1 MQSIK
6 RLVHAKNNRVWSVK
20 QTSGSLREKWERD
33 VEEIREEIKICKE
46 WIEEARN

>member
-20 QTSGSLREKWERD
+20 QTTLGFP
-33 VEEIREEIKICKE
+33 
-46 WIEEARN
+46 

>member
-20 QTSGSLREKWERD
+20 QTTSGFL
-33 VEEIREEIKICKE
+33 
-46 WIEEARN
+46 

>member
-20 QTSGSLREKWERD
+20 QKIHIHIHACHLRIALELKYF
-33 VEEIREEIKICKE
+33 VSTKMIG
-46 WIEEARN
+46 